1 MHVLSLVTAREASI
15 ADGAIFRVT
24 VDGRVVNYMY
34 MSDECIALA
43 AEPRR
48 GDCSVI
54 NKLDR
59 GLLLLRTR
67 SSCRETFF

>member
-24 VDGRVVNYMY
+24 VDGRVVNYM
-34 MSDECIALA
+34 SDECIVLA
-43 AEPRR
+43 AESRR

-54 NKLDR
+54 NKLER

-67 SSCRETFF
+67 SSCREIFF